1 MLRHIKK
8 KLVYQF
14 LFFILPFIILSI
26 VFTSTTLSLTNN
38 NFFQKTIYQ
47 DYRNIIKSSAGE
59 ICLFMD
65 NAQRNLESLA
75 LMIASVKLDSWQKE
89 IALTAFLHS
98 NTYFVSVDLFSA
110 KGGKTVSTTS
120 EDRPFNGR
128 DREMFDLA
136 LSGQTAVSG
145 VILSENEIPFV
156 SLALPVFHLG
166 KVDEVLWAVLNLKSV
181 WDVLE
186 GITVGDTGQIY
197 IVDVSGRIIAHREI
211 DRVIRT
217 QRVENFEILQKIRS
231 TKEPVEWRESIE
243 GSIYYNLG
251 AHIPG
256 LDWIVVLNQP
266 ASEIYAYL
274 YQNIYWAALMTAII
288 CIVAVFL
295 GWVWLKRFLNP
306 IQTLHRQVQVI
317 GQGNLD
323 QKVSIKS
330 ENEIG
335 DLGIAFNEMTESLK
349 EYIDREVETAK
360 NLAHS
365 KNLALL
371 GTASSKMTHEVGN
384 FLNGIHMVLVGLKKE
399 PLSQNGEKILK
410 IIEKESILLNE
421 YIHTF
426 LQFAKKPILHLQR
439 IPLDLIIKETLSIVG
454 LKAEKKGVT
463 IMLNWDAAIPLVSID
478 TGLMGQVFNNLV
490 KNSMEAILDTGSIT
504 ITGNFENKNLVISVA
519 DTGEGIPAEN
529 TETIFEPFFT
539 TKGSHGTGLG
549 MSIIK
554 SNVEAHGGTIECKSE
569 PKKGTIFIIRLPIRS
584 IKMPTM
590 GPVQMAG
597 TRLKN

>member
-554 SNVEAHGGTIECKSE
+554 SNVEAHGGIIECKSE